1 MSTITP
7 DKITTG
13 GSISDILKNIQNL
26 QKTEQDLITKLD
38 IYTSAKGYTAG
49 DPVVIDLVKNIN
61 TIANARISLF
71 KTASANANMLQTG
84 VSQSR
89 TDLVAQ
95 TTLLQVVEDQLNQA
109 KRKIDLLNS
118 RNDTKMRMVQIN
130 TYYGQRYEAQSQLMK
145 KIIFVC
151 IPLLIVFILKKKSI
165 IPEMI
170 ANYIVGIMIAIGAFL
185 ILQNIWDIYT
195 RSNMDFNEYNWDYES
210 PEASTPTI
218 WQYNKENFFK
228 FDDLFKNLM
237 VNLGLCVGE
246 TCCAPGMTYDKE
258 KSQCVAPKVSTNTMN
273 SIAAAKAVAAA
284 KAAPKVTTTAQGFT
298 SGKGLGG
305 TVIASYFNDDKYA
318 HNGILPFSYDMA
330 YAPL

>member
-13 GSISDILKNIQNL
+13 GSISDILNNIQNL

-61 TIANARISLF
+61 TIADARISLF
-71 KTASANANMLQTG
+71 KTASANANMLQSG

-109 KRKIDLLNS
+109 KKKIDQLHS
-118 RNDTKMRMVQIN
+118 RNDTRMRMVQIN
-130 TYYGQRYEAQSQLMK
+130 TYYGQRYEAQSLLMK

-151 IPLLIVFILKKKSI
+151 IPLLIVFILKKKGI

-170 ANYIVGIMIAIGAFL
+170 ANYIVGIMIAIGAFF

-195 RSNMDFNEYNWDYES
+195 RSNMDFNEYEWNYES
-210 PEASTPTI
+210 PESKTPTI
-218 WQYNKENFFK
+218 WEYNKKHFFK
-228 FDDLFKNLM
+228 FDNLFKNLM
-237 VNLGLCVGE
+237 GNLGLCVGE
-246 TCCAPGMTYDKE
+246 TCCAPGLTYDPK
-258 KSQCVAPKVSTNTMN
+258 KSQCVAPTLSANSKN

-284 KAAPKVTTTAQGFT
+284 KASPATTTTQGFT

-318 HNGILPFSYDMA
+318 QNGILPFSYDMA